1 MLPFVEVDTNFRLV
15 SEVGTDVLQD
25 VLRRDVAPE
34 CHLVDCDGWPVECA
48 VLLPVEGI
56 LAKDGVVSCV

>member
-1 MLPFVEVDTNFRLV
+1 MLPFVEVDTNFWLFREV
-15 SEVGTDVLQD
+15 STDVFQD

-34 CHLVDCDGWPVECA
+34 CHLVNCDGWPVECA

-56 LAKDGVVSCV
+56 FAKDGVVSCV